1 MCEQN
6 GFETVLNTGPRRDS
20 NQGQAGRKE
29 GKIRQTSTVKLQN
42 LSRALRV
49 DMQT

>member
-20 NQGQAGRKE
+20 NQGQAGRQE
-29 GKIRQTSTVKLQN
+29 GRKNQANINGEAPKFVTSTR
-42 LSRALRV
+42 S
-49 DMQT
+49 